1 MSEGVSKSKERVLQR
16 LEDRKRMLS
25 TFIICTAAAIVS
37 VLLLILIRINV
48 LDLYGTLGSVSH
60 LLPGLIRVVILLI
73 FFTTLI
79 VGIANIREYYIF
91 KLSGWF
97 DVIAILIITLL
108 LAYFLFDFPTGIADT
123 LATLGGCTLLVVYF
137 YLIQD

>member
-37 VLLLILIRINV
+37 LLLLILIRINV
-48 LDLYGTLGSVSH
+48 VDLYGALGSISH
-60 LLPGLIRVVILLI
+60 LLPGLIRVILLMI

-79 VGIANIREYYIF
+79 VGIANIREYYVF
-91 KLSGWF
+91 KLSSWF
-97 DVIAILIITLL
+97 DVIVILTITLL

-123 LATLGGCTLLVVYF
+123 LATLGGCTLVTLYF